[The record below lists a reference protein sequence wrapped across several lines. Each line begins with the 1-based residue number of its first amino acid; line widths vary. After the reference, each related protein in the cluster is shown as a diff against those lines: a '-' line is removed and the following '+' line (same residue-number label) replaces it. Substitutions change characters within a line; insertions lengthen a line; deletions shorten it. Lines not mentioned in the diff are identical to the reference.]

1 MATTMDVGQR
11 IPTNSERS
19 NPLSSPRKQG
29 STKED
34 HPTNDS
40 IHPSA
45 NCALTRTCVS
55 FYFFFLFFFLLFSF
69 YSDFYRTTE
78 NTWSS
83 SMMAPLIKWKGSE
96 PVRHD
101 SVSRGTWHA
110 PKRVSWWWSV
120 PIRSAFDR
128 FLSRN
133 NISWYLENIVSD
145 YREVKG
151 IPACAPFQGRSN

>member
-1 MATTMDVGQR
+1 MSGCLRLRYQMATTMDVGQR

-19 NPLSSPRKQG
+19 NPLSSPNQ

-34 HPTNDS
+34 HPTNNS
-40 IHPSA
+40 IHPSE
-45 NCALTRTCVS
+45 NCINENLR
-55 FYFFFLFFFLLFSF
+55 FFFFLFFFLLSF
-69 YSDFYRTTE
+69 YGDFYRTTE
-78 NTWSS
+78 NTWSG
-83 SMMAPLIKWKGSE
+83 SMMAPLIKWKGGE

-101 SVSRGTWHA
+101 SISRGTWHA

-145 YREVKG
+145 YWEVKG
-151 IPACAPFQGRSN
+151 IPACARF